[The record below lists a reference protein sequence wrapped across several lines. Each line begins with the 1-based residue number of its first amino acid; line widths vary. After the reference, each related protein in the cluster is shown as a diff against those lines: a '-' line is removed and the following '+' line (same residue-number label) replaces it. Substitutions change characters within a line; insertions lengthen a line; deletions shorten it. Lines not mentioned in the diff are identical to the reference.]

1 MEIIS
6 NRTKEYY
13 KKNKKVLR
21 EEATNYLENREI
33 QGIVQKR
40 TNLKREYK
48 RNKYKNVSRENKQ
61 KLKEYQK
68 SYHKAKKLL

>member
-1 MEIIS
+1 MDIIS

-33 QGIVQKR
+33 QGIV
-40 TNLKREYK
+40 
-48 RNKYKNVSRENKQ
+48 
-61 KLKEYQK
+61 
-68 SYHKAKKLL
+68 